1 MLANIIVG
9 IVGGV
14 LGGFVLNLFGVDG
27 VTGFNLWSLAVA
39 LAGAIVALWAW
50 RMFHRQEPSDACLV
64 GLTEAQTVKST
75 PVMRVLFML
84 QVETPRPDYYAVLG
98 IGKFGFAWEPT
109 PH

>member
-1 MLANIIVG
+1 MGIIGWIILGGLAGWIASMFVGTNKEQGMLANIIVG

-50 RMFHRQEPSDACLV
+50 RMFTGRNRRTLA
-64 GLTEAQTVKST
+64 
-75 PVMRVLFML
+75 
-84 QVETPRPDYYAVLG
+84 
-98 IGKFGFAWEPT
+98 
-109 PH
+109 